1 MYKRQSLPSVSDVK
15 KMDDKD
21 LAQAI
26 KDYEGVKSKAKT
38 EYDYITKSSPTHNIK
53 VRSRKDWHKK
63 VKPILDGLSKLKD
76 EKSRRLLKK

>member
-1 MYKRQSLPSVSDVK
+1 MSDVK

-63 VKPILDGLSKLKD
+63 VKPVLDGLSKLEE
-76 EKSRRLLKK
+76 EKRRRTYKK